1 MGIHE
6 NWSYAE
12 VFSMSSQT
20 TREFGVQYQPS
31 KTLLVHPWFPPVVA
45 ERCHNDPS
53 VIEHYYRVYGD
64 RPSPLEMHKSYP
76 N

>member
-31 KTLLVHPWFPPVVA
+31 KTLLVHPWFP
-45 ERCHNDPS
+45 
-53 VIEHYYRVYGD
+53 
-64 RPSPLEMHKSYP
+64 
-76 N
+76 